1 MENKS
6 CNNFISYVGLEEHEI
21 QVTLTTSVYVNIII
35 YSFIIRYWRY
45 LSLLVNTV
53 FYLQTLSSSRRNSL
67 IENSIKLL
75 PGEVLIAEAQ
85 SVLMFSP
92 VSDLKQGISGVLSVT
107 NFKLTFITSDDSN
120 GEVTA
125 IVLS

>member
-1 MENKS
+1 MK
-6 CNNFISYVGLEEHEI
+6 LELINQH
-21 QVTLTTSVYVNIII
+21 
-35 YSFIIRYWRY
+35 F
-45 LSLLVNTV
+45 
-53 FYLQTLSSSRRNSL
+53 LQTFSSSRRNSL

-92 VSDLKQGISGVLSVT
+92 VSDLKQGISGILSVT

-120 GEVTA
+120 GEVTT
-125 IVLS
+125 INFIIIYY